1 MIAGVYVSRTAS
13 LQSYVIDNE
22 KHMIGTYVI
31 KRILIV
37 IYTCFVCNRVALYYN
52 DSSRESKFA
61 CEIRKGRLLFRGD
74 ERANE
79 RVFIRASSSRLSS
92 ESDHRDHVISK

>member
-22 KHMIGTYVI
+22 KHMIETSAI

-37 IYTCFVCNRVALYYN
+37 IYTCLVYAIV
-52 DSSRESKFA
+52 
-61 CEIRKGRLLFRGD
+61 
-74 ERANE
+74 
-79 RVFIRASSSRLSS
+79 
-92 ESDHRDHVISK
+92 